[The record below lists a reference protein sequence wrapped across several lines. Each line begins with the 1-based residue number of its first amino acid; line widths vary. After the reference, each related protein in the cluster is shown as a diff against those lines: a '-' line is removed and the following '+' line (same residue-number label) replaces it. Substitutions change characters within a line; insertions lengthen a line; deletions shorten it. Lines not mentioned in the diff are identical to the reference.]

1 MHDRPT
7 SPWLP
12 AEPAE
17 PAGPAAA
24 DAAGPPAPAA
34 PANPWAP
41 PAPDATP
48 EAGAPAPTPAPAA
61 TPEAE
66 APDAAPAPI
75 PEAGAPDA
83 TASPVPPPSW
93 APQPARAPGGR
104 GAGLLAALRRELLIP
119 VWLTALGA
127 LALVAAAVACV
138 VLAGQ
143 NDGPAP
149 VAAAPAAGL
158 QASAPRLRTLRDPF
172 ELDGV
177 RWAVFAAPSQ
187 PWTRFQKRVLPGPG
201 RRWVLISVR
210 VRNLSR
216 ARFVPNGLGYRL
228 SDDSGTEFTP
238 DPGHSTDA
246 AAGPVIPQNGLG
258 QVQLAF
264 KVPAAATGLTLRFTT
279 RAPGGTAVGVPVGT
293 G

>member
-12 AEPAE
+12 AEPAA
-17 PAGPAAA
+17 P
-24 DAAGPPAPAA
+24 DAAGPPAPEA

-41 PAPDATP
+41 PAP
-48 EAGAPAPTPAPAA
+48 AA
-61 TPEAE
+61 APEAE
-66 APDAAPAPI
+66 APAAAPEAEP
-75 PEAGAPDA
+75 PEATPPPEEQPEATPDA
-83 TASPVPPPSW
+83 VAAPVPPPSW
-93 APQPARAPGGR
+93 APKPARAPRTPGG
-104 GAGLLAALRRELLIP
+104 GPLAALRRELLIP

-143 NDGPAP
+143 DDSPAP
-149 VAAAPAAGL
+149 AAATPAAGL
-158 QASAPRLRTLRDPF
+158 EASAPRLRTLRDPF

-177 RWAVFAAPSQ
+177 RWAVFSAPSQ
-187 PWTRFQKRVLPGPG
+187 PWTRFQNQVLPGPG

-228 SDDSGTEFTP
+228 ADDSGTEFTP
-238 DPGHSTDA
+238 DPGHSTDG

-264 KVPAAATGLTLRFTT
+264 KVPAAATGLTLRYAT
-279 RAPGGTAVGVPVGT
+279 RVPGGTAVGVPIGT